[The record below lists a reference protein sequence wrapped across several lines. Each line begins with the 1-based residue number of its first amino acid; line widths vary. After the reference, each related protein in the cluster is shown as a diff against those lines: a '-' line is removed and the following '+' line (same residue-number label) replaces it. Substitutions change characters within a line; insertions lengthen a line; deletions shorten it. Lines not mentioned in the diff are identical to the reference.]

1 MTRHMLSLVAI
12 GLVSAAVGAQG
23 PKSLRPEQR
32 GELFKKNREVIE
44 TVVAY
49 TVDSSRSPNDPLKRA
64 NTYYP
69 VLLNFSQQISKANAA
84 DDRGRVD
91 ELTQHLTT
99 LLDKGLAETLKSAKR
114 VVEGGTGVD
123 EFRKVK
129 VDLIAELDALLDVL
143 SNDPKAKKSL
153 DGAKSNLNGIVIP
166 EPR

>member
-1 MTRHMLSLVAI
+1 MTRHILCLIAI
-12 GLVSAAVGAQG
+12 GLMSAAVGAQG

-69 VLLNFSQQISKANAA
+69 VLLKFSQQIKHASDAR
-84 DDRGRVD
+84 DDRRVQ
-91 ELTQHLTT
+91 ELTQHLTI

-129 VDLIAELDALLDVL
+129 DDLVNQLDALLVVL

-153 DGAKSNLNGIVIP
+153 DGAKSNLDGIVIP